1 MWQIPKKNVRKFLR
15 VKTKKKIHAW
25 LPELNNFFIYQYSLI
40 IFWEKNNMALP
51 VKVKNSTTKTEHS
64 PLAELQTEFE
74 LFSKTKLC

>member
-15 VKTKKKIHAW
+15 VKTKNKNTCLAARAKQ
-25 LPELNNFFIYQYSLI
+25 FFFYHYSLI

-74 LFSKTKLC
+74 LFSKTKL